1 MKKILFIAAMIMM
14 LASSCG
20 RKVEFEHM
28 TFATFDASSYSFD
41 ENVQEFRIPV
51 KIVNPN
57 GMEISLSVTTN
68 DGKAEEGVD
77 YEIIYPVSGVL
88 AFASGETE
96 QDIVIGI
103 TEFPGK
109 LTGSKDFT
117 VEISSVTEGISVGGC
132 NTVKMKIMDLD
143 HPLKAFIG
151 KWTAQAGSAI
161 DGSSYTWDVFIE
173 GDESDYT
180 TLVISDLCPVSA
192 KFLGLTSEMG
202 YNIVEA
208 KAVDGNQKIKV
219 AGNSYIGPYDDTASM
234 SVYGMDATGQYLD
247 DLYIS
252 LDGKGGL
259 VIENGWLEWVS
270 LGGYMEMFAPGTV
283 FVKK

>member
-1 MKKILFIAAMIMM
+1 
-14 LASSCG
+14 
-20 RKVEFEHM
+20 M

-41 ENVQEFRIPV
+41 EDVQEFRIPV

-57 GMEISLSVTTN
+57 GMEISLSVATN

-143 HPLKAFIG
+143 HTDIPGYASG
-151 KWTAQAGSAI
+151 
-161 DGSSYTWDVFIE
+161 
-173 GDESDYT
+173 DYT
-180 TLVISDLCPVSA
+180 LADDAEAYQYGFEKLP
-192 KFLGLTSEMG
+192 FDEMG
-202 YNIVEA
+202 RVTE
-208 KAVDGNQKIKV
+208 
-219 AGNSYIGPYDDTASM
+219 
-234 SVYGMDATGQYLD
+234 
-247 DLYIS
+247 
-252 LDGKGGL
+252 
-259 VIENGWLEWVS
+259 
-270 LGGYMEMFAPGTV
+270 
-283 FVKK
+283 